1 MEASKTGG
9 AAAPTPASL
18 IWRRRASD
26 AARLTSILRRPLRSN
41 AHYRNI
47 LEKISSRARRVRLP
61 RAACAV
67 RAPRAPL
74 PCPAPHLSALLHRR
88 TRGVRSV
95 FGTFRTATGQGCS
108 QCRAAQLAGDGIKPY
123 DTRHG
128 KSLITSG
135 LRMKE
140 LYVARGTATTQARL
154 RRVTRTRGRRRH
166 VI

>member
-26 AARLTSILRRPLRSN
+26 AARLTSTLRRPLRSN

-95 FGTFRTATGQGCS
+95 FGTFRTATEVRGAHSVAPRSC
-108 QCRAAQLAGDGIKPY
+108 DGIRHT
-123 DTRHG
+123 TRHG
-128 KSLITSG
+128 NSLITSG